1 MKKVTLKDIKG
12 SWSDIITRLEQDNS
26 KIAHFLDDVQVHS
39 FDGEQIVIDL
49 INGHRFHLKTLEKD
63 AKLVEEK
70 MYDVL
75 GRKIKIKFRLQEDS
89 TKEWFSGGRNEP
101 VFSGA
106 QYDDDDILVT
116 DEWYEYYRECAKDLK
131 EILAIFDGPLFKNNY
146 EKVSKRMYG
155 DMFRTKFWDDIIQ
168 IRDLADRKDPEEM
181 KEWLLH
187 CRTIRRD
194 AEIKKPKKVEY
205 DIGRYKREC
214 IDKLKHIEVS
224 RSLLVEDRTYQTVD
238 WWIKEME
245 NNMAEFQDKKFLIEG
260 LGNNTHRIR
269 REQ

>member
-75 GRKIKIKFRLQEDS
+75 GRKIKMKFRLQEDS
-89 TKEWFSGGRNEP
+89 TKERFLGERNEP
-101 VFSGA
+101 VFSA
-106 QYDDDDILVT
+106 AKYDEDIIVT
-116 DEWYEYYRECAKDLK
+116 DEWYQYYRNCANNLK
-131 EILAIFDGPLFKNNY
+131 KIVGILEDGSLGNTEFL
-146 EKVSKRMYG
+146 EG
-155 DMFRTKFWDDIIQ
+155 TKFWDGFIDIRTIAG
-168 IRDLADRKDPEEM
+168 IKDPEEM
-181 KEWLLH
+181 KEWFMH
-187 CRTIRRD
+187 CRTIDRD
-194 AEIKKPKKVEY
+194 VEIKKPKKVEY

-214 IDKLKHIEVS
+214 MDKLKHLNVS
-224 RSLLVEDRTYQTVD
+224 RSLLVQDRTYQTVD
-238 WWIKEME
+238 WWIREME
-245 NNMAEFQDKKFLIEG
+245 NNMVDFQNKKFRIEE
-260 LGNNTHRIR
+260 LGHNIHRIR